1 MCVAEVGFP
10 IERAVGESLRGFR
23 KQRDFFL
30 FVLFFNT
37 SHGGREWWGTSLI
50 QGAEAAGSL

>member
-23 KQRDFFL
+23 KQRDFFYL
-30 FVLFFNT
+30 FCFLIHHMEAE
-37 SHGGREWWGTSLI
+37 SGGAHL
-50 QGAEAAGSL
+50 

>member
-23 KQRDFFL
+23 KQRDFFNL
-30 FVLFFNT
+30 FCFLNT

-50 QGAEAAGSL
+50 QGAAAAGSL